1 MVFMQTYV
9 AHYRSPDAAAV
20 RAKGLFEFESASRV
34 GSKGNLRDARLKMLE
49 LYGKD
54 AVAWVID
61 RVERKSAATAPCDKQ
76 LELDFRAPKPVRKR
90 AKKKE
95 WW

>member
-1 MVFMQTYV
+1 MQTYI
-9 AHYRSPDAAAV
+9 AHYSSPVASDA
-20 RAKGLFEFESASRV
+20 RAKGLFEFESESRA
-34 GSKGNLRDARLKMLE
+34 GTKGNQRDAPLNMLE

-54 AVAWVID
+54 AVSWSIVK
-61 RVERKSAATAPCDKQ
+61 VERKKATTVACDEQ
-76 LELDFRAPKPVRKR
+76 LELDFRAPKPERKR